1 MTKKEVL
8 QKFGR
13 ILISE
18 VRDEAIDKYEMIAT
32 GTMKSAPAIELHD
45 KLSNFGEDQLSVI
58 RQAVVSS
65 IDDVVH
71 NFLWM
76 LEQHEDEVDLLFS
89 EDEDSGKENIRE
101 LSDGLSGEIYT
112 EDGWIAKYSNY
123 KENY

>member
-1 MTKKEVL
+1 
-8 QKFGR
+8 
-13 ILISE
+13 
-18 VRDEAIDKYEMIAT
+18 
-32 GTMKSAPAIELHD
+32 
-45 KLSNFGEDQLSVI
+45 
-58 RQAVVSS
+58 
-65 IDDVVH
+65 
-71 NFLWM
+71 M